1 MGRCADFILR
11 DRTDTVNVFLTA
23 NDEFRK
29 DRAIN
34 LYGCEPKKVADIL
47 RKTDKKRSNYYEYR
61 TNRRWGEASHY
72 DLCIDVSRF
81 GIDNCVELIEKYI
94 ELK

>member
-1 MGRCADFILR
+1 MI
-11 DRTDTVNVFLTA
+11 
-23 NDEFRK
+23 FREMRRRK
-29 DRAIN
+29 QELSRQ
-34 LYGCEPKKVADIL
+34 KVADIL